1 VFLSK
6 TTPLDK
12 MTPALPGGN
21 CIATDHREDGRQFDN
36 MHNVECSIFVIRPF
50 SDIFGGTLT
59 EHITKSRVLRRG
71 KLLL

>member
-1 VFLSK
+1 
-6 TTPLDK
+6 
-12 MTPALPGGN
+12 MTPALPGGS

-36 MHNVECSIFVIRPF
+36 MHKVEGSIFVIRPD
-50 SDIFGGTLT
+50 SFGGTLT